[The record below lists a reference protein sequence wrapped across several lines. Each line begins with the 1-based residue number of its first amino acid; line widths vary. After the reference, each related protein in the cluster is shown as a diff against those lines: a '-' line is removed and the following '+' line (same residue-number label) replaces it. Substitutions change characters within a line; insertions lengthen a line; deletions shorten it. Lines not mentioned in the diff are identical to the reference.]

1 MAREGSLVAREYGEH
16 TSPSSYACSGEVLSI
31 FTAVRIARDDRGN
44 LRVRRPA
51 ELTMAKHGIQTG
63 ISHVPW

>member
-1 MAREGSLVAREYGEH
+1 MAREG
-16 TSPSSYACSGEVLSI
+16 SYACSGEVLSI